1 MARRSKRIRR
11 TNVLGTC
18 YLIHFDKPL
27 SHANHYLGWTEGDDI
42 EKRIAT
48 HEAGHKGH
56 AACIL
61 RACKEQG
68 IGWKVVRT
76 WKNVDR
82 NFERWL
88 KKQSNSPKFCP
99 KCDPW
104 AENKG
109 LHESYLN
116 RLATAD

>member
-1 MARRSKRIRR
+1 MPRTRTRR

-18 YLIHFDKPL
+18 YLIHFDRAL

-42 EKRIAT
+42 TARIET
-48 HEAGHKGH
+48 HMAGHKGKG
-56 AACIL
+56 ACIL

-76 WKNVDR
+76 WAGVDR

-99 KCDPW
+99 SCDPW
-104 AENKG
+104 SHNKG

-116 RLATAD
+116 RLATAS